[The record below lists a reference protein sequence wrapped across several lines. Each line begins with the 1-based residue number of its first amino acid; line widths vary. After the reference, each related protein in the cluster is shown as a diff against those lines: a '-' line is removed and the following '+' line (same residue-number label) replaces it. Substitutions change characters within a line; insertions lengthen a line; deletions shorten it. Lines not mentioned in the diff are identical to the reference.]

1 MNNLNS
7 FIMDGHLASDPEFI
21 TTERKNSLCKFSV
34 GVNRSYKD
42 VQKKVIEEVVFI
54 PVEVWG
60 VMSENCAKYLHK
72 GDAVRVMGRLKED
85 KWESENGQK
94 HSRLSVYADRVDF
107 LSKKKRDEV
116 VSIDV
121 ENGSTSVS
129 STEL

>member
-7 FIMDGHLASDPEFI
+7 FIMDGHLASDPECVKFD
-21 TTERKNSLCKFSV
+21 KGKPLCKFSV

-42 VQKKVIEEVVFI
+42 SQKKIVNEVVFI

-60 VMSENCAKYLHK
+60 KMSDACSKFLRK

-85 KWESENGQK
+85 KWESENGTK
-94 HSRLSVYADRVDF
+94 HSRISVYAERVDF
-107 LSKKKRDEV
+107 LSKKNRDEV

-121 ENGSTSVS
+121 EAESTSVS
-129 STEL
+129 RADA

>member
-1 MNNLNS
+1 
-7 FIMDGHLASDPEFI
+7 MDGHLASDPEVI
-21 TTERKNSLCKFSV
+21 KTEKGGSLCKFSV
-34 GVNRSYKD
+34 GVNRNYRD
-42 VQKKVIEEVVFI
+42 VQKKVIDEVVFI

-60 VMSENCAKYLHK
+60 AMSENCAKYLHK

-94 HSRLSVYADRVDF
+94 HSRLCVYAERVDF

-121 ENGSTSVS
+121 ESGSTSFS
-129 STEL
+129 KTDC

>member
-72 GDAVRVMGRLKED
+72 GSGFSQKITIFARL
-85 KWESENGQK
+85 NRYIGN
-94 HSRLSVYADRVDF
+94 
-107 LSKKKRDEV
+107 
-116 VSIDV
+116 I
-121 ENGSTSVS
+121 
-129 STEL
+129 